1 LDNDEIGITISDMS
15 GRILIEK
22 IVSRHSNRINIESLP
37 AGIFVLRT
45 LEDSQN
51 VHRFIKK

>member
-1 LDNDEIGITISDMS
+1 MS

-45 LEDSQN
+45 LEDSQ
-51 VHRFIKK
+51 